1 MADIEAVRLA
11 NIAAKEKLLAGFN
24 LNSNTTTTVI
34 SRVIK
39 QDSDTSPP
47 PSKKRKFT
55 TTINST
61 PTRSS
66 ARLQNVPAPSYKDEI
81 KLFELVDRPTRAS
94 RPSARSRTG
103 PELPQHPV
111 DDINPATDIDK
122 IRAGWTSWEATQ
134 PQPTRGRDGTFYF
147 ADAEDFTPNL
157 SPAEMLRQGAFG
169 GTYFRPLKSAKLGI
183 VVRDD
188 WQELPDDWISQL
200 DVDKYLV
207 SPVYNAKVNKYKVA
221 CGQTIEEWEAAGW
234 IDHRSDVRGWFQ
246 WYCRYFQ
253 GRRCRDDARQI
264 SRWKKCVG
272 DKGRWKTMLLKRYKV
287 AAVRAVC
294 APADD
299 GEMEVSPVMHQTC
312 HHWAYEMKQTDLD
325 QAWRLG

>member
-11 NIAAKEKLLAGFN
+11 NIAAKEKLLAGFE
-24 LNSNTTTTVI
+24 LNQSATTVT

-39 QDSDTSPP
+39 QDSDSSPP

-55 TTINST
+55 TAIKSA
-61 PTRSS
+61 PTRTS

-81 KLFELVDRPTRAS
+81 KLFELVDRPAQAS
-94 RPSARSRTG
+94 RPSARSRAG

-111 DDINPATDIDK
+111 DDINPATDIEE
-122 IRAGWTSWEATQ
+122 IRAGWTSWEATESE
-134 PQPTRGRDGTFYF
+134 PSRGKDGTFHF
-147 ADAEDFTPNL
+147 LDAEDFTPNL
-157 SPAEMLRQGAFG
+157 SPKEMLQQGAFG

-188 WQELPDDWISQL
+188 WLELPKDWTAQL
-200 DVDKYLV
+200 DVDKSLV
-207 SPVYNAKVNKYKVA
+207 SPVYNAEVNKYKVA

-246 WYCRYFQ
+246 WYCRFFQ

-272 DKGRWKTMLLKRYKV
+272 ERGRWKTMLLKRYKI
-287 AAVRAVC
+287 AGVRKVC
-294 APADD
+294 AVTDNE
-299 GEMEVSPVMHQTC
+299 EMLVSPVMHQTC
-312 HHWAYEMKQTDLD
+312 HHWAYEMTAKDLD
-325 QAWRLG
+325 EAWRMA